1 MRFGEDLLDEISRR
15 TDLVRLVG
23 RRVKLKRKGRVFWG
37 LCPFHKEK
45 SPSFK
50 VDNER
55 RNYHCFGCGAGGTV
69 FTWLTETEGLSFPE
83 AVERLAGE
91 ASIALPAATAAD
103 KQTEHRRKS
112 LFDIVNL
119 AAGFFREQLRGPA
132 GAAARRYLAS
142 RGLPQEVWAQFGLG
156 YAPQRT

>member
-23 RRVKLKRKGRVFWG
+23 RRVKLQRKGHVFWG

-55 RNYHCFGCGAGGTV
+55 RNYHCFGCGAGGTA
-69 FTWLTETEGLSFPE
+69 FKWLTETEGVTFPE
-83 AVERLAGE
+83 AVERLAAE
-91 ASIALPAATAAD
+91 AGIALPAPNPSDAD
-103 KQTEHRRKS
+103 NETRRHS
-112 LFDIVNL
+112 PYEAV
-119 AAGFFREQLRGPA
+119 
-132 GAAARRYLAS
+132 
-142 RGLPQEVWAQFGLG
+142 
-156 YAPQRT
+156 T